1 MKLQMYK
8 IKNLYDNKLKNR
20 YGIPDVSKG
29 LAFYGEIS
37 MFRELP
43 RPEEISDYTEYLT
56 LNPYVKDNYLEDN
69 QTQTNIFTL

>member
-1 MKLQMYK
+1 MYK